1 MKKSFLGLWVVLL
14 FGLGPAPAQGG
25 EVSILP
31 ARSEP
36 SVEFLYSYSSS
47 AENDAIANATNGSRA
62 PGHIG
67 DMSDEEKERRREVC
81 DREKEY
87 CDDWCGKTKSGRAC
101 YNECMKKYTEC
112 LKAIPNRPIPD
123 PDY

>member
-1 MKKSFLGLWVVLL
+1 MKKSFLGLLMILL
-14 FGLGPAPAQGG
+14 FGLDPAHAQGG

-31 ARSEP
+31 AQSEP
-36 SVEFLYSYSSS
+36 SAEFLHLYSSS
-47 AENDAIANATNGSRA
+47 AEDDTVANATNGSRA

-87 CDDWCGKTKSGRAC
+87 CDDWCGKTKGGSAC
-101 YNECMKKYTEC
+101 WQECMKKYIAC
-112 LKAIPNRPIPD
+112 LKAIPSRPIPD